1 MKCIWI
7 CSSSKLYLDNPDL
20 TLGSLRESSD
30 YNGESVWL
38 EFGVRS
44 LEEMTQILVFFRKFK
59 EGLHVLSPQEY
70 NFTYYDFT
78 KEPLSRE
85 IEDTK
90 PDDCWFAV
98 RVREDIFL
106 EFWKCLIEFCR
117 GENYLITI

>member
-59 EGLHVLSPQEY
+59 EGLHVLSPR
-70 NFTYYDFT
+70 FIYYDFT
-78 KEPLSRE
+78 KM
-85 IEDTK
+85 K
-90 PDDCWFAV
+90 
-98 RVREDIFL
+98 
-106 EFWKCLIEFCR
+106 K
-117 GENYLITI
+117 